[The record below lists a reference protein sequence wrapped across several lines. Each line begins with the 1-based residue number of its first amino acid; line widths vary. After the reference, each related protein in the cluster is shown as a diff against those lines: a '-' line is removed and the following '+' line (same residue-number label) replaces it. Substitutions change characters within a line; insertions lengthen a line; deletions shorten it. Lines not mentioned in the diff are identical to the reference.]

1 MEITDDNHII
11 VIQEERT
18 SLSSGKEPL
27 LFCNKINELR
37 SKCYMVLKTIS
48 MDFGIKSISNARCI
62 SYFLLKI
69 GISS

>member
-48 MDFGIKSISNARCI
+48 MDFGIKSISNARSI

>member
-1 MEITDDNHII
+1 MGITDANHII

-18 SLSSGKEPL
+18 SLSSGQKPL

-37 SKCYMVLKTIS
+37 SKCYMVPKTIS
-48 MDFGIKSISNARCI
+48 MDFGIKNRSNARCM

>member
-48 MDFGIKSISNARCI
+48 MDFGIKSISNTRCI